1 MFQKPP
7 AIFGVRYVLP
17 FLIEVDLKIDSN
29 KKIEV
34 EFESDLQLTERGRL
48 EWMVDT
54 DKDYRLEFSYEL
66 NKNFLITAVYDS
78 EFKQGAG
85 IRFKF

>member
-1 MFQKPP
+1 M
-7 AIFGVRYVLP
+7 
-17 FLIEVDLKIDSN
+17 DLRIDSN

-66 NKNFLITAVYDS
+66 TKNFLITATYDS

-85 IRFKF
+85 IRLKF